1 MKLKV
6 YCILLSTLSF
16 TAGCRWIGKAD
27 RNSAE
32 STTHAAVAD
41 TTSYTY
47 QEIQIRQETDN
58 SLKDSEGQRAAQ
70 PTAMSKLNE
79 GSKAEMIDEMEEV
92 QMSFS
97 QTYQQVSSQRTQR
110 TPSLA
115 QQQLMDE
122 NVQLLAKS
130 APASFEYHLYSYI
143 SGNYDLSLI
152 EHLKTAE
159 KLNPTNMDVQLQMAA
174 YYIIKDDTKNAE
186 IYLQKLID
194 RNRFSN
200 ELLNYAED
208 LLLSVKVNGTLITH
222 GFDDTFPL
230 VYLQLK
236 KGVRADVAIIS
247 LDLLQSQS
255 YRSRLMAA
263 GYKISNET
271 FVDVKYF
278 QNFLELNAGKN
289 LAVSMTVPKEY
300 VKDVQARLFPSGL
313 VFDYSLEKEYSN
325 FYRNELLWNKELQR
339 KSLKEPTLQ
348 QTKNLNANYLPMLF
362 QLRGVYLANNQ
373 PENLSEIDKWIDSI
387 AVQCNKYEQVQKLK
401 GAN

>member
-159 KLNPTNMDVQLQMAA
+159 KLNPSNMDVQLQMAA
-174 YYIIKDDTKNAE
+174 YYIVKDDTKNAE

-208 LLLSVKVNGTLITH
+208 LLLSVKANGTLITH

-255 YRSRLMAA
+255 YRSRLMVA

-278 QNFLELNAGKN
+278 QNFLELNTSKN

-339 KSLKEPTLQ
+339 KSLNQPALQ
-348 QTKNLNANYLPMLF
+348 QTKALNANYLPMLF

-373 PENLSEIDKWIDSI
+373 LEQLSEVDKWIDNI
-387 AVQCNKYEQVQKLK
+387 AIQCNKYEQVQKLK

>member
-27 RNSAE
+27 RNSTE
-32 STTHAAVAD
+32 STTHPAVAD

-70 PTAMSKLNE
+70 PAAMSKLIE
-79 GSKAEMIDEMEEV
+79 SSKVEASDQMDEVRMN
-92 QMSFS
+92 FT
-97 QTYQQVSSQRTQR
+97 QTYQLVNTQRTQR

-122 NVQLLAKS
+122 NVKFLAKNS
-130 APASFEYHLYSYI
+130 PASFEYHLYSYI

-159 KLNPTNMDVQLQMAA
+159 KLDPSNMDVQLQMAA

>member
-6 YCILLSTLSF
+6 YCILLITLSF
-16 TAGCRWIGKAD
+16 TAGCRWIGKAE
-27 RNSAE
+27 RNSTE

-41 TTSYTY
+41 TMSFI
-47 QEIQIRQETDN
+47 QQDIQIRQETDN

-70 PTAMSKLNE
+70 PAAMSKSIE
-79 GSKAEMIDEMEEV
+79 SSKVEASNQMEEV
-92 QMSFS
+92 RMNFN
-97 QTYQQVSSQRTQR
+97 QTYQQVNTQRTQR
-110 TPSLA
+110 TPSSA
-115 QQQLMDE
+115 QQQRMDE

-130 APASFEYHLYSYI
+130 EPASFEYHLYNYL
-143 SGNYDLSLI
+143 SGNYDLSRI

-159 KLNPTNMDVQLQMAA
+159 KLNPSNVDVQLQMAA

-186 IYLQKLID
+186 FYLQKLVD

-208 LLLSVKVNGTLITH
+208 LLLSVKENGTLITH

-230 VYLQLK
+230 VYLQVK
-236 KGVRADVAIIS
+236 KGVRADVSIIS

-255 YRSRLMAA
+255 YRSKLMAG
-263 GYKISNET
+263 GYKISKET

-278 QNFLELNAGKN
+278 QNFLEMNASKT

-339 KSLKEPTLQ
+339 KSLNQPALQ
-348 QTKNLNANYLPMLF
+348 QTKALNANYLPMLF

-387 AVQCNKYEQVQKLK
+387 ALQCNKYEQVQKLK

>member
-6 YCILLSTLSF
+6 YCILLITLSF

-27 RNSAE
+27 RNSTE
-32 STTHAAVAD
+32 STTHPAVAD

-194 RNRFSN
+194 RNRFSY

-339 KSLKEPTLQ
+339 KSLNQTALQ
-348 QTKNLNANYLPMLF
+348 QTKALNANYLPMLF

-373 PENLSEIDKWIDSI
+373 LEQLSEVDKWIDNI
-387 AVQCNKYEQVQKLK
+387 AIQCNKYEQVQKLK

>member
-58 SLKDSEGQRAAQ
+58 SLKDLEGQRAAQ

-97 QTYQQVSSQRTQR
+97 QTYQQVSTKRTQR
-110 TPSLA
+110 TPTLA

-122 NVQLLAKS
+122 NVELLAKN

-208 LLLSVKVNGTLITH
+208 LLLSVKANGTLITH

-236 KGVRADVAIIS
+236 KGVRADVTIIS

-255 YRSRLMAA
+255 YRSKLMAD
-263 GYKISNET
+263 GYKISKET

-278 QNFLELNAGKN
+278 QNFLELNASKN

-339 KSLKEPTLQ
+339 KSLNQPALQ
-348 QTKNLNANYLPMLF
+348 QTKVLNANYLPMLF